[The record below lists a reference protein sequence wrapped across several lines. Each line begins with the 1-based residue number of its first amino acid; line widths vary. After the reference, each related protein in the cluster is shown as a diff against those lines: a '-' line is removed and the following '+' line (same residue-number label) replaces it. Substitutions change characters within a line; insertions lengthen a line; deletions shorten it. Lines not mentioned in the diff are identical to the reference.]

1 MQTVSA
7 LTPRVSNNI
16 ADMPHDSVANGPVDF
31 DFDAADE
38 ETSLCICVCVCLLLA
53 LTHCQTMLVRSAG
66 AAASCQGHIIKELSE
81 RPFAVPADR
90 LTAN

>member
-1 MQTVSA
+1 
-7 LTPRVSNNI
+7 
-16 ADMPHDSVANGPVDF
+16 MPHDSVANGPVDF

-38 ETSLCICVCVCLLLA
+38 ETSLRICVCVYLLLA

-66 AAASCQGHIIKELSE
+66 AAASCQGYIIKELSE